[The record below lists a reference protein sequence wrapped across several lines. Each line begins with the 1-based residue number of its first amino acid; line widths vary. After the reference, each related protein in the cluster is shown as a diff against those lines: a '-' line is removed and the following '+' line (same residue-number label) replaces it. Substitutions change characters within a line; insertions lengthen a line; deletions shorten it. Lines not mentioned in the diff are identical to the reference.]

1 LFPTLPAVLKL
12 PVAVYAILLTL
23 MAGQAMGRYFVV
35 HSRVARLAA
44 IGALLFML
52 SDVFLAIDWFR
63 APLLILVPYFL
74 GQWLV
79 ALSTTAY
86 LAWA

>member
-1 LFPTLPAVLKL
+1 
-12 PVAVYAILLTL
+12 
-23 MAGQAMGRYFVV
+23 MGRYFVV
-35 HSRVARLAA
+35 RSRVATLAA

-52 SDVFLAIDWFR
+52 SDVFLAIDQFRAPLPR